1 LATSTEAAMDLQ
13 LKLIELLSALNKELE
28 NLAEAESEED
38 HAAEWARLKTLLL
51 SEKETVK

>member
-1 LATSTEAAMDLQ
+1 MDLQ

-28 NLAEAESEED
+28 NLAEAEED